1 MGTASDRARGLMVG
15 IAAGNL
21 LGVPVEGRTKDDVRH
36 RFPDGMH
43 DITARPGYPDDD
55 DLAQS
60 LVIAEAAEEGPLDV
74 EDLGHRF
81 WEWGEV
87 NGLGMGNLT
96 SQVLALFGGSPPQR
110 LGRGTLD
117 DVRQPMGMAIEDAS
131 REAWGGRSAGNGA
144 LMRCAPIA
152 VRWRDDAVA
161 LARNSIVSAVPTHW
175 DRRCGWSCV
184 ALNIGIAAAL
194 RGETTDADA
203 LITASE
209 EALLPSLPELSQ
221 YGYEGGMPHSVRI
234 AVAQAASLGID
245 EVEFDG
251 WNLGF
256 TLLALRAGLTS
267 LWRAPDFEEGL
278 RAVVEAGGD
287 TDTNGAVAGAVLG
300 ARFGIDAI
308 PQRWRDRI
316 TELRQGRTPLEE
328 YADMLE
334 AAREQES
341 EHP

>member
-1 MGTASDRARGLMVG
+1 MSTADDRERGLMVG

-21 LGVPVEGRTKDDVRH
+21 LGVPIEGRSKDDVRE
-36 RFPDGMH
+36 RFPGGVR

-60 LVIAEAAEEGPLDV
+60 LIIAEAAEEGPLDV

-81 WEWGEV
+81 WEWGEI

-96 SQVLALFGGSPPQR
+96 SQVLTLFGGSYPR
-110 LGRGTLD
+110 GLRHGTLE

-131 REAWGGRSAGNGA
+131 REAWGGKNAGNGA
-144 LMRCAPIA
+144 LMRCAPTAI
-152 VRWRDDAVA
+152 RWRDDPAA
-161 LARNSIVSAVPTHW
+161 LARNSVISAVPTHW

-184 ALNIGIAAAL
+184 ALNVGIAAAL
-194 RGETTDADA
+194 RGETMDADA
-203 LITASE
+203 LIAASE
-209 EALLPSLPELSQ
+209 EAVLPSLPELSQ
-221 YGYEGGMPHSVRI
+221 YGYEAGMPHGVRI
-234 AVAQAASLGID
+234 SVAKAASLGID
-245 EVEFDG
+245 DIDFDG
-251 WNLGF
+251 WNMGF
-256 TLLALRAGLTS
+256 TLLALEAGLIS
-267 LWRAPDFEEGL
+267 LWRAPDFEQGL

-316 TELRQGRTPLEE
+316 AELRQGRTPVEE
-328 YADMLE
+328 YADMLA
-334 AAREQES
+334 AARR
-341 EHP
+341 